1 MFNIGYLEMAV
12 IGIVAVMLFGKRL
25 PEVARSV
32 GQSYQQFRKGLSE
45 IQNTITT
52 DDYVN
57 HDSSGDSSN
66 YIDEYEEELP
76 ETPQFVPPADDN

>member
-1 MFNIGYLEMAV
+1 MFNIGYAEMAV
-12 IGIVAVMLFGKRL
+12 ILVLAVLMFGKRL

-52 DDYVN
+52 CLLYTSDAA
-57 HDSSGDSSN
+57 
-66 YIDEYEEELP
+66 DE
-76 ETPQFVPPADDN
+76 

>member
-1 MFNIGYLEMAV
+1 MFNIGYAEMAV
-12 IGIVAVMLFGKRL
+12 ILVVAVLMFGKRL

-57 HDSSGDSSN
+57 HESSDDSSN

-76 ETPQFVPPADDN
+76 ETAQFVPPADD